1 MTQTQAP
8 NVESIRAQFP
18 ILKQS
23 IRGHRLTYLDNAA
36 TALKP
41 QCVIDSVVD
50 TLSHN
55 SANIHRG
62 VHWLS
67 QRATELYEGAR
78 DTVQGFVGA
87 GERAE
92 IIFVRGATE
101 AINLVAQSWGR
112 KHLAAGDEIVITGL
126 EHHANI
132 VPWQML
138 RDTSGATLKV
148 VPINDAGEV
157 SLEAVDSVVTPRT
170 RLVALAH
177 VSNALG
183 TVLPV
188 EAIIERAHAVGAKV
202 LIDGAQA
209 VAHMPVD
216 VRALGADFYTFSGH
230 KLYGPDGIGVLY
242 ARRELLE
249 SMDPYQT
256 GGDMIRRVTFEKT
269 TFNELPH
276 RFEAGTPCISGA
288 IALGRAIEFVKSVGF
303 AWIVEH
309 EQMLLGKAL
318 QLLREIPSLK
328 IIGTPERRSGV
339 VSFTLEGVH
348 PHDIGTILDSM
359 GIAIR
364 TGHHCAQPVMDRL
377 GIPAT
382 ARASFGLFNS
392 FEDISRLIAG
402 IEKTRE
408 MFG

>member
-1 MTQTQAP
+1 MVTQACT
-8 NVESIRAQFP
+8 VESLRAQFP
-18 ILKQS
+18 ILNQS
-23 IRGHRLTYLDNAA
+23 VRGHRLTYLDSAA
-36 TALKP
+36 TSLKP

-78 DTVQGFVGA
+78 DTVQRFIGA
-87 GERAE
+87 ADRSE

-101 AINLVAQSWGR
+101 AINLVAQSWGGR
-112 KHLAAGDEIVITGL
+112 HVSAGDEIAITEL

-138 RDTSGATLKV
+138 RDATGAVLKV
-148 VPINDAGEV
+148 IPIDDNGEV
-157 SLEAVDSVVTPRT
+157 TLQAVESVLSPKT
-170 RLVALAH
+170 RLLALAH

-188 EAIIERAHAVGAKV
+188 EAIVQRAHAAGAKV
-202 LIDGAQA
+202 LMDGAQA

-216 VRALGADFYTFSGH
+216 VHALGADFYAFSGH

-242 ARRELLE
+242 GRRELLE
-249 SMDPYQT
+249 TMAPYQT

-276 RFEAGTPCISGA
+276 RFEAGTPSISGA
-288 IALGRAIEFVKSVGF
+288 IGLSSAIRFVQSVGF
-303 AWIVEH
+303 PWIAEH
-309 EQMLLGKAL
+309 EHVLLEETV
-318 QLLREIPSLK
+318 QVLRRMSGVK
-328 IIGTPERRSGV
+328 IIGMPQRRSGV
-339 VSFTLEGVH
+339 VSFTLDGVH
-348 PHDIGTILDSM
+348 PHDVGTILDSM
-359 GIAIR
+359 GVAVR
-364 TGHHCAQPVMDRL
+364 TGHHCAQPVMDRM

-382 ARASFGLFNS
+382 ARASFGVFNTL
-392 FEDISRLIAG
+392 EEISILAAG
-402 IEKTRE
+402 VEKARE
-408 MFG
+408 MFA

>member
-1 MTQTQAP
+1 M
-8 NVESIRAQFP
+8 
-18 ILKQS
+18 
-23 IRGHRLTYLDNAA
+23 
-36 TALKP
+36 
-41 QCVIDSVVD
+41 
-50 TLSHN
+50 
-55 SANIHRG
+55 
-62 VHWLS
+62 
-67 QRATELYEGAR
+67 
-78 DTVQGFVGA
+78 
-87 GERAE
+87 
-92 IIFVRGATE
+92 
-101 AINLVAQSWGR
+101 
-112 KHLAAGDEIVITGL
+112 ITGL